1 MSAKRDYYT
10 VLGVD
15 RQATDE
21 EVKKAFR
28 RLARQCHPDVNKDP
42 GAEAR
47 FKEINEAY
55 EVLSDGD
62 KRAMYDRF
70 GTADP
75 QAGFG
80 SGPFSGFGGGGAGG
94 FGGIEDIFD
103 AFFGGARAGTAA
115 RSGPVRGVDLRYDL
129 RIEFEEAVFGCEKQ
143 ILIPRHETCPQCKGS
158 GAEPGTQPIRCPQCN
173 GTGEVR
179 RQQQTFLGSFV
190 QVNACPRCNGER
202 EIVTTPCTQCRG
214 RKVIQV
220 ERTIS
225 VKIPAGVDSGTRV
238 RLAGEGEA
246 GQKGGPPGNLFVV
259 LDVKPHPYFKRQENQ
274 IVLETPL
281 NMARAALGGKLK
293 VPTLDGDV
301 ELDIPAGTQTGDT
314 FRLRGKG
321 IPYLQR
327 GGRGDQLVL
336 VRVVTPTKLTSRQE
350 ELLKELASTMCDE
363 DCRQPQKGL
372 FDKIRDALGI
382 NGGN

>member
-1 MSAKRDYYT
+1 MSAKRDYYS

-15 RQATDE
+15 RQATEE

-28 RLARQCHPDVNKDP
+28 RLARQYHPDVNKNPD
-42 GAEAR
+42 AEAR

-55 EVLSDGD
+55 EVLSDTD

-70 GTADP
+70 GHTGP

-80 SGPFSGFGGGGAGG
+80 SGDFSGSG

-103 AFFGGARAGTAA
+103 AFFGGGTRGGAAA
-115 RSGPVRGVDLRYDL
+115 RPGPSRGVDLRYDL
-129 RIEFEEAVFGCEKQ
+129 KIEFEEAVFGCEKQ
-143 ILIPRHETCPQCKGS
+143 IVVPRHETCPHCKGS
-158 GAEPGTQPIRCPQCN
+158 GAEPGTHPIRCPQCN

-190 QVNACPRCNGER
+190 QVSVCPRCNGER
-202 EIVTTPCTQCRG
+202 EIVNTPCTQCRG

-225 VKIPAGVDSGTRV
+225 VKIPPGVDSGTRV
-238 RLAGEGEA
+238 RLAGEGEP
-246 GQKGGPPGNLFVV
+246 GQRGGPPGNLFVV
-259 LDVKPHPYFKRQENQ
+259 LDVKPHAYFQRQENH
-274 IVLETPL
+274 IVLEMPL
-281 NMARAALGGKLK
+281 NLARATLGGKVK
-293 VPTLDGDV
+293 VPTLDGDT

-321 IPYLQR
+321 VPYLQR
-327 GGRGDQLVL
+327 NSRGDQLVL
-336 VRVVTPTKLTSRQE
+336 VRVVIPTKLTPRQK
-350 ELLKELASTMCDE
+350 ELFKELADTMCDE
-363 DCRQPQKGL
+363 DCQQPQKSL
-372 FDKIRDALGI
+372 FDKIKEALGI